1 MGKSGNYIKKIAIS
15 AYNIRKPIAPRQIM
29 KRYNTKSRLL
39 GKQLWCID
47 CLDKTP
53 PVIKSAELIIPLK
66 KGHYDLAPDGASID
80 KRVVGICINCLKD
93 RNEFQKNNT
102 EPVDVNHKHLVYKN
116 I

>member
-1 MGKSGNYIKKIAIS
+1 
-15 AYNIRKPIAPRQIM
+15 M
-29 KRYNTKSRLL
+29 KRNNTKPRLL